1 MAYGL
6 LIKMQ
11 PHYEVTMTREEREN
25 QWEKIEQAID
35 KLNDKS
41 DLLRPDPKLDEL
53 VREYDRLDH
62 TEQIES

>member
-1 MAYGL
+1 
-6 LIKMQ
+6 
-11 PHYEVTMTREEREN
+11 MTREEREN
-25 QWEKIEQAID
+25 QWEKVEQAID

-62 TEQIES
+62 AFNQRGLKL